1 MCSLGSKNVNTREQ
15 ISAIINLFLH
25 FMSLRKERWE
35 IFGKNCYE
43 WGDTDPLWLSG
54 NKTTID
60 AVQSSHFLLPIKF
73 KKSVNLKEI
82 MVTVFSDQ
90 KGLILMDFLVQDVT
104 DIGREMLRI
113 VLKDYRPTGENFGK
127 E

>member
-1 MCSLGSKNVNTREQ
+1 
-15 ISAIINLFLH
+15 
-25 FMSLRKERWE
+25 
-35 IFGKNCYE
+35 
-43 WGDTDPLWLSG
+43 
-54 NKTTID
+54 
-60 AVQSSHFLLPIKF
+60 
-73 KKSVNLKEI
+73 